1 MEIIHDET
9 NHKFYTIIGGKECI
23 VEYAV
28 EGNTIDFYHTYT
40 PLSLRGQGI
49 ARKIY
54 DHISEWLKEQDENGR
69 KLKVKTS
76 CSYAE
81 KYFREKN
88 P

>member
-1 MEIIHDET
+1 MEILHDEK
-9 NHKFYTIIGGKECI
+9 NHKFYTIINGKECL
-23 VEYAV
+23 VEYV
-28 EGNTIDFYHTYT
+28 IEGDVIDFYHTYT

-49 ARKIY
+49 AKEIY
-54 DHISEWLKEQDENGR
+54 DHISAWLEGQEKKGR